1 MAATF
6 EMIQCLGRGGF
17 GEVYLANHSAGG
29 LTKRVAVKVLQA
41 RRKKGSQ
48 ALQRIRDEA
57 RMLGALDHPAII
69 SVHELT
75 RLAGRVA
82 LVAEFVDGVDLSR
95 CCNSERL
102 LPPRVV
108 VEAMAEVAAALH
120 CAWVT
125 PSPDTG
131 KPLRLVHRDVK
142 PENIRLSKHGEVKLL
157 DFGIA
162 RTSQLGRE
170 ALTAT
175 GHMPFTPGYAP
186 PEMFNEKPP
195 IGDYTDVYALGATA
209 YRLLVGERFFEG
221 VKIRRQVN
229 LAAERDAYETYLRGR
244 LDKIRGNALRQL
256 LWGCL
261 AHRKEDRPSAKELA
275 KKLTSLSD
283 AMEGPT
289 CSRWARSVPFPEPSS
304 VEGGSLTG
312 RVIEGDDGQTVRIRR
327 LVTREDQIKAK
338 SPATVLMQIP
348 SARDLTEPPPTGRRW
363 WVVAGMVL
371 VMLLVVGP
379 LLVALG
385 ATMIGAGWY
394 AYTP

>member
-1 MAATF
+1 MPATF

-17 GEVYLANHSAGG
+17 GEVYLAHHSSGG
-29 LTKRVAVKVLQA
+29 LTKRVAVKVLKT

-48 ALQRIRDEA
+48 ALERMRDEA
-57 RMLGALDHPAII
+57 RMLAVLDHPAII

-75 RLAGRVA
+75 RIAGRVA

-95 CCNSERL
+95 CCHPERL

-108 VEAMAEVAAALH
+108 VEAMAEVASALH

-125 PSPDTG
+125 VSPDTG
-131 KPLRLVHRDVK
+131 QPLRLVHRDVK

-170 ALTAT
+170 AMTHT
-175 GHMPFTPGYAP
+175 GQMPFTPGYAP
-186 PEMFNEKPP
+186 PEMFGDQAP
-195 IGDYTDVYALGATA
+195 IGDFTDIYALGATC

-221 VKIRRQVN
+221 VKLKKQVN
-229 LAAERDAYETYLRGR
+229 LAADQAEYEAYLRER
-244 LDKIRGNALRQL
+244 LEKVRGNAMRQQ

-261 AHRKEDRPSAKELA
+261 AFQSSDRPSAEELA
-275 KKLTSLSD
+275 KKLTTIAD

-289 CSRWARSVPFPEPSS
+289 CQRWSRSIPFPPPSS

-312 RVIEGDDGQTVRIRR
+312 KVIEEDDGQTVRIRR
-327 LVTREDQIKAK
+327 LETRENQIKSKAA
-338 SPATVLMQIP
+338 ATVLLQLP
-348 SARDLTEPPPTGRRW
+348 SGVDRAAPPPRSRTW
-363 WVVAGMVL
+363 MWVGLVFVL
-371 VMLLVVGP
+371 LLVVGP
-379 LLVALG
+379 LLVAFG
-385 ATMIGAGWY
+385 ATLVGAGVWFMGG
-394 AYTP
+394 